1 MPTPG
6 WVVGIALTKY
16 LIPTGNFQLV
26 GTVFSLMGCLY
37 FIKQI
42 TRNGSESSIGIGIRY
57 PAIHIRTLAEYPTH
71 P

>member
-1 MPTPG
+1 MPPPR

-26 GTVFSLMGCLY
+26 GTVFSLLGCLY

-42 TRNGSESSIGIGIRY
+42 TRNGSEFSIGIRY

>member
-26 GTVFSLMGCLY
+26 GTVVSLLGCLY

>member
-1 MPTPG
+1 MPTPS

-42 TRNGSESSIGIGIRY
+42 TRNGSESSNCIRY

>member
-16 LIPTGNFQLV
+16 LIPTSNFQLV